1 MFYEKDSEAGKRAAV
16 AIQEELTRILGNT
29 KRKALPGNFYI
40 TQKTEMPAVIVEVGF
55 ISNPEECK
63 LLMDPDYQAK
73 VAYAIYAGIAKAQSQ
88 ESELAMGTHN
98 W

>member
-1 MFYEKDSEAGKRAAV
+1 MRKIVKQVSGRRSHPGGIDQN
-16 AIQEELTRILGNT
+16 IGNT